1 MSWLNEHKRGWRIT
15 FVILLIIAIIG
26 PWFLERINIPSPH
39 DCPGIR
45 LDDNFC
51 GTPTSIL
58 RIMIFIL
65 FNLTDFMTS
74 LLNGISTLT
83 ALLLISAGIII
94 LLPLFSTLILILFE
108 DHRRTFSSKI
118 LIAMVIW
125 IYF

>member
-1 MSWLNEHKRGWRIT
+1 
-15 FVILLIIAIIG
+15 
-26 PWFLERINIPSPH
+26 
-39 DCPGIR
+39 
-45 LDDNFC
+45 
-51 GTPTSIL
+51 
-58 RIMIFIL
+58 MIFIL